1 LSGLR
6 ILVVEDSWHV
16 AKAMTTLLKVLGA
29 DPAGPVATTAEAERL
44 ISERHPDLALVDVNL
59 RNGELAYDL
68 ITLSG
73 DEVPPAAALGAY
85 VALVS
90 DTGSFRFS
98 NTTPRSHVV
107 AARLLQ
113 RGIDPEWVYRRLFA
127 TAPLRRLELL
137 RAALDSL
144 QVEMETGI
152 AWMVLPSTATARLEA
167 TGEDFDGLIEHA
179 RSIEGTE
186 VAMLFRGMPD
196 GKTKVS
202 FRSNGHA
209 DVNRLARR
217 FGGGGHV
224 KAAGALLDGPA
235 DVVAERV
242 VPAVREALRG

>member
-1 LSGLR
+1 
-6 ILVVEDSWHV
+6 
-16 AKAMTTLLKVLGA
+16 
-29 DPAGPVATTAEAERL
+29 
-44 ISERHPDLALVDVNL
+44 
-59 RNGELAYDL
+59 
-68 ITLSG
+68 
-73 DEVPPAAALGAY
+73 
-85 VALVS
+85 
-90 DTGSFRFS
+90 
-98 NTTPRSHVV
+98 
-107 AARLLQ
+107 
-113 RGIDPEWVYRRLFA
+113 
-127 TAPLRRLELL
+127 
-137 RAALDSL
+137 
-144 QVEMETGI
+144 
-152 AWMVLPSTATARLEA
+152 MVLPTTATERLEA
-167 TGEDFDGLIEHA
+167 SGEDFDGLIEHA